1 MITDSTTT
9 LARVAYN
16 TYGSSTL
23 FRKLL
28 EANEDLYQYTF
39 KEIPPGTNIKVP
51 ILLSE
56 QIDSVGDYPWQS
68 AREQKKREEKYPIR
82 PGEDLQRSQGEF
94 LEDGPESVTIDYTT
108 SNIPIIVPNS
118 YI

>member
-1 MITDSTTT
+1 MITTSTTT
-9 LARVAYN
+9 VARESYLA
-16 TYGSSTL
+16 YGSSTL

-39 KEIPPGTNIKVP
+39 KDIPSGTNITVP
-51 ILLSE
+51 PLLSNGPR
-56 QIDSVGDYPWQS
+56 DSVGDYPWTS
-68 AREQKKREEKYPIR
+68 RREQTKREEKYPNLT
-82 PGEDLQRSQGEF
+82 DLKKSNGEF
-94 LEDGPESVTIDYTT
+94 LEDATEVTIDYTA